1 MDQPQTRRTRSLPA
15 RLDRELSRLDR
26 TERAA
31 LDRGD
36 FATARRVEARR
47 ARIYG
52 LGR

>member
-1 MDQPQTRRTRSLPA
+1 MDQSQRRTRSLPV

-26 TERAA
+26 IERAA

-36 FATARRVEARR
+36 YATARRVESRR
-47 ARIYG
+47 ARLYG